1 MSDER
6 NLRTASLTRLG
17 ARSYEATNVRGGTL
31 RLGEGDTTDFTPVEL
46 LLVALAGCS
55 SIDVDY
61 LTARRAEPT
70 AFDVEVHADKLS
82 DEDGN
87 HLGPVELT
95 FTVRFPEGPDGDRAR
110 EMLPVAIAKS
120 RDRLCTVSRTVQLP
134 TPVSFHQA

>member
-1 MSDER
+1 MSDET

-70 AFDVEVHADKLS
+70 QFDVEVHADKLS
-82 DEDGN
+82 DDDGN
-87 HLGPVELT
+87 HLGPVEVT

-134 TPVSFHQA
+134 TPVSFQQA